1 MDLYLIRHGLA
12 GQAEDRSHDPTG
24 QGSDDDRPLT
34 PEGQVKTRRIADRLN
49 LLISVDLIVTSP
61 LMRAQQTAQ
70 ILQRAGLGDRLERHP
85 ALAPGGAIEDW
96 LTWLDGKG
104 ADRRGKVI
112 ALVGHRP
119 DLGHWAEQL
128 IWGGVPQVETER
140 LVIKK
145 AGVVG
150 LHLPDVGSPI
160 GQSQLFWLAP
170 PRLLLR

>member
-12 GQAEDRSHDPTG
+12 GQA
-24 QGSDDDRPLT
+24 GSAGDCDDDRPLT
-34 PEGQVKTRRIADRLN
+34 TEGQFKTSRIADRLN

-70 ILQRAGLGDRLERHP
+70 ILRGAGLGDRLERHP

-96 LTWLDGKG
+96 LAWLDRKVT
-104 ADRRGKVI
+104 DRRGQSI
-112 ALVGHRP
+112 ALVGHQP
-119 DLGHWAEQL
+119 DLGHWVEQL
-128 IWGGVPQVETER
+128 LWGQAPAAEEER

-150 LHLPDVGSPI
+150 LHLPALGSPL
-160 GQSQLFWLAP
+160 GRSQLFWLTP
-170 PRLLLR
+170 PRFLLR

>member
-1 MDLYLIRHGLA
+1 MDLYFIRHGLA
-12 GQAEDRSHDPTG
+12 GQANEG
-24 QGSDDDRPLT
+24 EGSDDDRPLT
-34 PEGQVKTRRIADRLN
+34 PEGQFKTRRIADRLN

-70 ILQRAGLGDRLERHP
+70 ILRGAGLGDHLERHP
-85 ALAPGGAIEDW
+85 ALAPGGSLGEW
-96 LTWLDGKG
+96 LAWLDKQVT
-104 ADRRGKVI
+104 DRRGKGLI
-112 ALVGHRP
+112 LVGHQP

-128 IWGGVPQVETER
+128 IWGSNEATDIDR

-150 LHLPDVGSPI
+150 LHLPDLGSPL
-160 GQSQLFWLAP
+160 GRSQLFWLAP